1 MKTNHLKIR
10 LPFAGAA
17 LATAIALLGST
28 AFAID
33 NLWLGVDNDWNNVAN
48 WSLGRLPAN
57 PNGQPSGDTWDDAVI
72 TTATAINYP
81 FVTVNT
87 AATPRDIM
95 VGRGAGNFGQL
106 DQVSGTVT
114 YNGWFYIGRNG
125 STGVYNLADVNSMG
139 SGTTGFGLGSGS
151 LDYTANGRL
160 WVGGTWASEGTGGHG
175 TFNVNTSGTIRIN
188 DLAVGSSGH
197 IGVMNVDAGTIN
209 TTGWNFIGKNEG
221 TTGAVGTLR
230 MAGGTLSNTGRT
242 FIAEAGCTGTL
253 ILSGGSYKNTNNE
266 VFVVGAASGGV
277 GTVTINH
284 AASLLQSTGEL
295 QIADQAGSLGTVNLI
310 EGAVTV
316 DNWFAVGRRGG
327 QGILNMSGGTLTKT
341 GGGNVT
347 ISTGTN
353 GTGTINQTGGVF
365 NNTAS
370 QTFLGESW
378 NGDGN
383 GTWNLSGTGQAVLG
397 EIIFG
402 NGGASQGTLNR
413 DGGTLTATRIRD
425 NTTGATHF
433 NFNGGTLK
441 AGANEAAFLAGLDAA
456 TVKAGGALI
465 DTNGF
470 NIAID
475 QALLDGGGGGGL
487 TKSGAGTLTLNATN
501 TYTGPTTVAA
511 GVLAVNGSIAS
522 SSLTTVD
529 AGATLR
535 GTGTLG
541 STAVADVG
549 HVAPGNSI
557 GTLTISGSMTINGTL
572 DIEYDDSL
580 AGQKIDLL
588 AVSGDLDISLA
599 AVDFADISTGPVGLS
614 GIAYIFATY
623 GTLTGSQFA
632 SVVDLP
638 TGYTIDYAYSG
649 NNIALIPE
657 PTAALLG
664 ALGLLG
670 LLRRRRV

>member
-1 MKTNHLKIR
+1 MKPNPNRLKIR

-17 LATAIALLGST
+17 LATAIAVCLGST
-28 AFAID
+28 ALAVD
-33 NLWLGVDNDWNNVAN
+33 NNWLGVDQDWNNVAN
-48 WSLGRLPAN
+48 WSLGALPTA
-57 PNGQPSGDTWDDAVI
+57 PDDAVI
-72 TTATAINYP
+72 STAAAINYP

-95 VGRGAGNFGQL
+95 VGRGAGNFGQI
-106 DQVSGTVT
+106 DHISGTIT

-125 STGVYNLADVNSMG
+125 GLGVYNLADVNAMG
-139 SGTTGFGLGSGS
+139 SGVTGFGLGSGS

-175 TFNVNTSGTIRIN
+175 TFNVNTTGTIRIN
-188 DLAVGSSGH
+188 DLAVGSAGNT
-197 IGVMNVDAGTIN
+197 GVMNVDAGTIN

-230 MAGGTLSNTGRT
+230 MAGGILSNTGRT

-253 ILSGGSYKNTNNE
+253 ILSGGSYKNVNNE

-284 AASLLQSTGEL
+284 PASLLQSTGEL
-295 QIADQAGSLGTVNLI
+295 QIADQAGSSGTVNLSD
-310 EGAVTV
+310 GAITV
-316 DNWFAVGRRGG
+316 DNWLAVGRRGG
-327 QGILNMSGGTLTKT
+327 VGILNMSGGTLTKT

-353 GTGTINQTGGVF
+353 GTGTINQSGGIF
-365 NNTAS
+365 TNTAS

-383 GTWNLSGTGQAVLG
+383 GTWNLTGGEAVLG
-397 EIIFG
+397 EIIVG
-402 NGGASQGTLNR
+402 NGGAAIGTFNL
-413 DGGTLTATRIRD
+413 DGGTLTATMIRD
-425 NTTGATHF
+425 NTTGATNF

-441 AGANEAAFLAGLDAA
+441 AGASQAAFMAGLDAA
-456 TVKAGGALI
+456 TVKFPGANI
-465 DTNGF
+465 DTNGYDIG
-470 NIAID
+470 IA

-487 TKSGAGTLTLNATN
+487 TKTGAGTLTLSGTN

-511 GVLAVNGSIAS
+511 GVLAVNGSIAT
-522 SSLTTVD
+522 SSLTTVAD
-529 AGATLR
+529 GATLQ
-535 GTGTLG
+535 GTGTAG
-541 STAVADVG
+541 STLVADVG

-557 GTLTISGSMTINGTL
+557 GTMTISGNISIGGTL
-572 DIEYDDSL
+572 DVEYDDSL

-588 AVSGDLDISLA
+588 AVSGDLDIASA
-599 AVDFADISTGPVGLS
+599 TVDFADISTGPLGLS

-638 TGYTIDYAYSG
+638 AGYTIDYAYSG
-649 NNIALIPE
+649 NNIALVPE
-657 PTAALLG
+657 PTAALLAG
-664 ALGLLG
+664 LGLLG
-670 LLRRRRV
+670 LLRRRRA

>member
-1 MKTNHLKIR
+1 MKTNRLKIR

-28 AFAID
+28 ALAVD
-33 NLWLGVDNDWNNVAN
+33 NLWLGLDTDWNNVAN

-188 DLAVGSSGH
+188 DLAVGSAGH

-277 GTVTINH
+277 GTITINH

-310 EGAVTV
+310 DGAVTV
-316 DNWFAVGRRGG
+316 DNWLAVGRRGG
-327 QGILNMSGGTLTKT
+327 VGVLNISGGTLTKT

-353 GTGTINQTGGVF
+353 GTGTINQSGGVF
-365 NNTAS
+365 SNTAS

-397 EIIFG
+397 EIIVG
-402 NGGASQGTLNR
+402 NGGASQGTFNL

-456 TVKAGGALI
+456 TVKAGGARI
-465 DTNGF
+465 DSNGF

-487 TKSGAGTLTLNATN
+487 VKSGAGTLALNGTS

-529 AGATLR
+529 AGATLQ
-535 GTGTLG
+535 GTGTVG
-541 STAVADVG
+541 SATVADVG

-557 GTLTISGSMTINGTL
+557 GTLTISGSMSINGTL
-572 DIEYDDSL
+572 DVEYDDAL

-588 AVSGDLDISLA
+588 AVSGDLDISA
-599 AVDFADISTGPVGLS
+599 ATVDFADISTGPIGLS

-638 TGYTIDYAYSG
+638 AGYTLDYAYGG
-649 NNIALIPE
+649 NNIALVPE

-670 LLRRRRV
+670 LLRRRRA